1 MKKKLLFSAT
11 FMLVAAAC
19 LAQNGVVTVNVETPG
34 TLSELVLDLEATRIK
49 SLTVT
54 GNLNA
59 ADIAYL
65 GGGAGKMSSV
75 EKLDIS
81 NVTLVPGD
89 EPYATVVIARSD
101 VGFGKTTAIFYIDD
115 TYSETSDWQYTG
127 MGGVDEKRYIH
138 TNDLSGAFA
147 LRDSYSA
154 GSPIK
159 EVILPASLP
168 KVGDYMFMSNSNI
181 ERVTVPECVTG
192 IGISAFGGASS
203 LASVNIPAGVEE
215 IGEKAFAGTALSS
228 IVLPEGLKTISNAV
242 FEGSSL
248 SEVNLPASV
257 TEIGRRAFAG
267 AKLTCE
273 LDFSNVEKLGESAF
287 SQVPIRGTLDLRKVS
302 EIPYEAFDYGDYD
315 KVIFSDKLKSIGEY
329 AFFGSNLTDVE
340 LPASLSEISTTS
352 FENTPWYNSLTE
364 GVEGIVYAGD
374 IALCLNEGEIKEL
387 QDFDK
392 IAPQGVLTIKEGTRI
407 IANGGWNKWRIP
419 NDAPMFSF
427 ADWVTSVQLP
437 STLKTIGDEVF
448 YEFDKIGEITL
459 PEGLEIV
466 GKQAFYNCKSLW
478 FEDLPSSMV
487 TIGKEAFRECSSLT
501 QITLGENV
509 KSVGENAFYKCS
521 GISLVKI
528 LAPDLRGSGN
538 FNFSGEGLGKV
549 VVGSKVLYLPYGL
562 FRNSSN
568 LRKVEF
574 ELRDPATSLLVGA
587 DCFSSCTN
595 AEFVNFPERIDTIG
609 DCAFGAC
616 RIPERLVLEGTRW
629 MGGSAFANCSS
640 LTEVVLPESLSYIGD
655 AAFGYCENLRRVEY
669 NCVSA
674 ITEDAGWGPFHGYN
688 DIPALTEVKIG
699 KNVEKLDK
707 ELFFACPELKSVKF
721 EANDIKDGSQIPE
734 SLEIGESCF
743 ASSAITE
750 IELPCNTTVIGENA
764 LDNCKLTEITLP
776 ASVKYIGEWAL
787 DRCPLKIVTILS
799 DEIPEIGGY
808 PTDITYFE
816 GVFRVPAKLIEKYR
830 HAEIWKDYKFVTIEK
845 LVEQI
850 NISPASVT
858 FTEGEDYLLAMTL
871 SPEDADNLEVEWK
884 SDNENVA
891 VVDTAGVVTARH
903 AGVANITV
911 STLDGSNLS
920 ANCTVTVVKPVV
932 LAESIFLDMTE
943 ALLNVGETVTLVAK
957 VLPEYADNREVTWR
971 SDNDAVAQV
980 DDNGVVK
987 AVAPGT
993 ATVSVS
999 TLDGSN
1005 LSANCT
1011 VTVVKP
1017 VILAESISLDIIAA
1031 NMDVGDTMM
1040 LTATVLPEDADNREV
1055 AWISGNED
1063 VVTVDD
1069 NGVVTAVAPGT
1080 ATVTVSTLDGS
1091 DLSANCVITVVKPVI
1106 LAESISL
1113 DIIAANMDVGDTM
1126 MLTAT
1131 VLPEDADNREV
1142 TWLSGNE
1149 DVVTVDNNGV
1159 VTAVAPGTATVT
1171 VSTLDGSNLS
1181 ATCEIRVVKPV
1192 VLVESITLN
1201 VTEATMNVGDT
1212 MMLTVTVVPED
1223 ADNREVTWISGNE
1236 GVVTVDNNG
1245 VVTAVA
1251 PGTATVT
1258 VSTLDG
1264 SDLSATC
1271 NITVEPKTGG
1281 VDAVG
1286 TESVNVIARDGVIII
1301 SGTSEEAFIYSM
1313 TGMLIRRTDERR
1325 IEGLVSGCYFVF
1337 VGGQSFKVVI

>member
-101 VGFGKTTAIFYIDD
+101 VGMGKTTAIFYIDD
-115 TYSETSDWQYTG
+115 TYSETSDWKDTG
-127 MGGVDEKRYIH
+127 MGGANVERYIH

-181 ERVTVPECVTG
+181 ERVTVPEGVTG

-228 IVLPEGLKTISNAV
+228 IVLPEGLKTISNAA
-242 FEGSSL
+242 FDGSSL

-267 AKLTCE
+267 TKLTCE
-273 LDFSNVEKLGESAF
+273 LDFSNVEKVGESAF

-302 EIPYEAFDYGDYD
+302 VIPYEAFDYGDYD

-407 IANGGWNKWRIP
+407 IANGGWNKWRYSDDSFIY
-419 NDAPMFSF
+419 F

-448 YEFDKIGEITL
+448 SGFENIGDIML
-459 PEGLEIV
+459 PEGLEII
-466 GKQAFYNCKSLW
+466 GNQAFCNCKSLW
-478 FEDLPSSMV
+478 FEDLPSSVV

-528 LAPDLRGSGN
+528 FAPDLRGSGD
-538 FNFSGEGLGKV
+538 FDFSGEGLGKV

-574 ELRDPATSLLVGA
+574 ELRDPATSLSVGA

-609 DCAFGAC
+609 SCAFAAC
-616 RIPERLVLEGTRW
+616 RVPERLVLEGTRW
-629 MGGSAFANCSS
+629 MGERAFVNCSS

-858 FTEGEDYLLAMTL
+858 LTEGEDYLLAMTL
-871 SPEDADNLEVEWK
+871 SPEDADNREVEWK

-891 VVDTAGVVTARH
+891 VVDAGGMVTARH

-957 VLPEYADNREVTWR
+957 VLPEYADNCEVTWR

-980 DDNGVVK
+980 DN
-987 AVAPGT
+987 
-993 ATVSVS
+993 
-999 TLDGSN
+999 
-1005 LSANCT
+1005 
-1011 VTVVKP
+1011 
-1017 VILAESISLDIIAA
+1017 
-1031 NMDVGDTMM
+1031 
-1040 LTATVLPEDADNREV
+1040 
-1055 AWISGNED
+1055 
-1063 VVTVDD
+1063 

-1091 DLSANCVITVVKPVI
+1091 NLSANCTVSVVKPVV
-1106 LAESISL
+1106 LVESITL
-1113 DIIAANMDVGDTM
+1113 DVAEATLNVGDTM
-1126 MLTAT
+1126 ILTAT

-1142 TWLSGNE
+1142 TWISGNE

-1181 ATCEIRVVKPV
+1181 ATC
-1192 VLVESITLN
+1192 
-1201 VTEATMNVGDT
+1201 
-1212 MMLTVTVVPED
+1212 
-1223 ADNREVTWISGNE
+1223 
-1236 GVVTVDNNG
+1236 
-1245 VVTAVA
+1245 
-1251 PGTATVT
+1251 
-1258 VSTLDG
+1258 
-1264 SDLSATC
+1264 
-1271 NITVEPKTGG
+1271 NITVESKTGG

-1286 TESVNVIARDGVIII
+1286 AESINVIARDGVIII

-1337 VGGQSFKVVI
+1337 VDGQSFKVVI

>member
-101 VGFGKTTAIFYIDD
+101 VGMGKTTAIFYIDD
-115 TYSETSDWQYTG
+115 TYSETSDWKDTG
-127 MGGVDEKRYIH
+127 MGGVNEKRYIH

-147 LRDSYSA
+147 LRDRYSA

-181 ERVTVPECVTG
+181 ERVTVPEGVTG

-228 IVLPEGLKTISNAV
+228 IVLPEGLKTISNAA
-242 FEGSSL
+242 FDGSSL

-267 AKLTCE
+267 TKLTCE
-273 LDFSNVEKLGESAF
+273 LDFSNVEKVGESAF
-287 SQVPIRGTLDLRKVS
+287 SQVPLRGTLDLRKISV
-302 EIPYEAFDYGDYD
+302 IPYEAFGYGDYD

-329 AFFGSNLTDVE
+329 AFFDSNLTDVE

-352 FENTPWYNSLTE
+352 FGNTPWYNSLTE

-407 IANGGWNKWRIP
+407 IANGSWNKWRYSDGSFIY
-419 NDAPMFSF
+419 F

-448 YEFDKIGEITL
+448 YEFDKIDEITL

-466 GKQAFYNCKSLW
+466 GNQAFCNCKSLW
-478 FEDLPSSMV
+478 FEDLPSSVV

-528 LAPDLRGSGN
+528 FAPDLRGSGD
-538 FNFSGEGLGKV
+538 FDFSGEGLGKV

-574 ELRDPATSLLVGA
+574 ELRDPATSLSVGA

-629 MGGSAFANCSS
+629 MGGRAFVDCTS
-640 LTEVVLPESLSYIGD
+640 LKEVVLPESLSYIGD

-721 EANDIKDGSQIPE
+721 EANDMKDGSQIPE

-858 FTEGEDYLLAMTL
+858 LTEGEDYLLAMTL
-871 SPEDADNLEVEWK
+871 SPEDADNREVEWK

-891 VVDTAGVVTARH
+891 VVDAGGMVTARH

-932 LAESIFLDMTE
+932 LAESVTLDMTE
-943 ALLNVGETVTLVAK
+943 ARLNVGETVTLVAK

-980 DDNGVVK
+980 DDNGVVT

-993 ATVSVS
+993 AMVTVS

-1005 LSANCT
+1005 LSANC
-1011 VTVVKP
+1011 VITVVKP
-1017 VILAESISLDIIAA
+1017 VVLVESITLDITEATL
-1031 NMDVGDTMM
+1031 NVGDMM
-1040 LTATVLPEDADNREV
+1040 ILTVTVLPEDADNREV
-1055 AWISGNED
+1055 TWISDNED
-1063 VVTVDD
+1063 VVTVND

-1080 ATVTVSTLDGS
+1080 ATVTVL
-1091 DLSANCVITVVKPVI
+1091 
-1106 LAESISL
+1106 
-1113 DIIAANMDVGDTM
+1113 
-1126 MLTAT
+1126 
-1131 VLPEDADNREV
+1131 
-1142 TWLSGNE
+1142 
-1149 DVVTVDNNGV
+1149 
-1159 VTAVAPGTATVT
+1159 
-1171 VSTLDGSNLS
+1171 TLDGSNLS
-1181 ATCEIRVVKPV
+1181 ATC
-1192 VLVESITLN
+1192 
-1201 VTEATMNVGDT
+1201 
-1212 MMLTVTVVPED
+1212 
-1223 ADNREVTWISGNE
+1223 
-1236 GVVTVDNNG
+1236 
-1245 VVTAVA
+1245 
-1251 PGTATVT
+1251 
-1258 VSTLDG
+1258 
-1264 SDLSATC
+1264 
-1271 NITVEPKTGG
+1271 NITVESKTGG

-1286 TESVNVIARDGVIII
+1286 AESVNVIARDGVIII

>member
-1 MKKKLLFSAT
+1 MRKGLFSAT
-11 FMLVAAAC
+11 FLFMTVTGF
-19 LAQNGVVTVNVETPG
+19 AQNGVVTVDVETPG
-34 TLSELVLDLEATRIK
+34 TLSERVLDLDVTRIK

-54 GNLNA
+54 GNLNGS
-59 ADIAYL
+59 DIAYL
-65 GGGAGKMSSV
+65 NSGTGKMSGV
-75 EKLDIS
+75 ETLDIS
-81 NVTLVPGD
+81 NIKLIAGD

-101 VGFGKTTAIFYIDD
+101 IGMGKTTAIFYIGDV
-115 TYSETSDWQYTG
+115 YSETSDSQDTG
-127 MGGVDEKRYIH
+127 LGGVNITKYIH

-154 GSPIK
+154 GSSIK

-181 ERVTVPECVTG
+181 ERVTVPEGVTG

-248 SEVNLPASV
+248 SDVNLPASV

-267 AKLTCE
+267 TKLTCE
-273 LDFSNVEKLGESAF
+273 LDFSNVEKVGESAF

-302 EIPYEAFDYGDYD
+302 VIPYDAFDYGDYD

-329 AFFGSNLTDVE
+329 AFFDSNLTDVE

-352 FENTPWYNSLTE
+352 FGNTPWYNSLTE

-387 QDFDK
+387 ADFDK
-392 IAPQGVLTIKEGTRI
+392 IAPQGVLTVKEGTRI
-407 IANGGWNKWRIP
+407 IANGGWNKWHFP
-419 NDAPMFSF
+419 NGAPMFRF

-448 YEFDKIGEITL
+448 SGFEKIGDITL

-466 GKQAFYNCKSLW
+466 GNQAFYNCKSLW

-528 LAPDLRGSGN
+528 FAPDLRGSGD
-538 FNFSGEGLGKV
+538 FDFSGEGLGKV
-549 VVGSKVLYLPYGL
+549 VVGGKVLYLPYGL

-609 DCAFGAC
+609 SCAFAAC
-616 RIPERLVLEGTRW
+616 RVPERLVLEGTRW
-629 MGGSAFANCSS
+629 MGERAFVNCSS

-674 ITEDAGWGPFHGYN
+674 ITEDAGYGPFCGYN

-699 KNVEKLDK
+699 KNVEKLSYG
-707 ELFFACPELKSVKF
+707 LFAWSTNLKSILF
-721 EANDIKDGSQIPE
+721 EANELKDDSEIPE
-734 SLEIGESCF
+734 SFEFGKSCF
-743 ASSAITE
+743 VHSGIEE
-750 IELPCNTTVIGENA
+750 IELPRNTTIIGDNA
-764 LDNCKLTEITLP
+764 FMYCKLTEITLP
-776 ASVKYIGEWAL
+776 ASVKYLGEGSL
-787 DRCPLKIVTILS
+787 ENCPLNVVTVLS
-799 DEIPEIGGY
+799 GEIPEVSGY
-808 PTDITYFE
+808 PVDPRWIE

-858 FTEGEDYLLAMTL
+858 LTEGEDYLLAMTL
-871 SPEDADNLEVEWK
+871 SPEDADNREVEWK
-884 SDNENVA
+884 SDNEDVA
-891 VVDTAGVVTARH
+891 VVDAGGMVTARH

-932 LAESIFLDMTE
+932 LAESVTLDMTE
-943 ALLNVGETVTLVAK
+943 AWLNVGETVTLVAK

-980 DDNGVVK
+980 DDNGVV
-987 AVAPGT
+987 
-993 ATVSVS
+993 
-999 TLDGSN
+999 
-1005 LSANCT
+1005 
-1011 VTVVKP
+1011 
-1017 VILAESISLDIIAA
+1017 
-1031 NMDVGDTMM
+1031 
-1040 LTATVLPEDADNREV
+1040 
-1055 AWISGNED
+1055 
-1063 VVTVDD
+1063 
-1069 NGVVTAVAPGT
+1069 TAVAPGT

-1091 DLSANCVITVVKPVI
+1091 NLSANCIVTVIKPVV
-1106 LAESISL
+1106 LAESITL
-1113 DIIAANMDVGDTM
+1113 DMTEVWLNMGETVT
-1126 MLTAT
+1126 LVAK

-1142 TWLSGNE
+1142 TWRSDN
-1149 DVVTVDNNGV
+1149 DAVAQVDDNGV

-1192 VLVESITLN
+1192 VLVESITLDIIAAN
-1201 VTEATMNVGDT
+1201 MNVGDT
-1212 MMLTVTVVPED
+1212 MMLTATVLPED

-1236 GVVTVDNNG
+1236 DVVTVDNNG

-1264 SDLSATC
+1264 SNLSATCEICVVKPVVLVESITLDVAEATLNVGDTMILTATVLPEDADNREVTWVSGNEDVVTVDNNGVVTAVAPGTATVTVSTLDGSNLSATC
-1271 NITVEPKTGG
+1271 NITVESKTGG

-1286 TESVNVIARDGVIII
+1286 AESVNVIARDGVIII